1 VSSEKVAIPA
11 MEFWSTV
18 CDEELDRAF
27 LVESGQAGAKQSL
40 HLVKQAL
47 QHLVPL
53 LNETLTR
60 QQDEED
66 DDTWNLA
73 MAAGTCLGLVAQ
85 VVKDDC
91 VDLVLSFV
99 GANFENPDWKYR
111 EAAVLAYGSVMEG
124 PSSEKMRPMVTTSYP
139 RLVAAMN
146 DKSVAVRDTIAWTLG
161 RIAQFHPTIVPVRDL
176 TPILGEKL
184 RDVPR
189 VAANICWV
197 VEVLAESQ
205 PGSTPPAQ
213 IGQAPATTTLSEF
226 FTSLAQRLLE
236 VVTRPD
242 ADERKLRMA
251 GYSALSALISKS
263 GNDCLQHMQPLTEE
277 MLNHLSKSFTIVDRD
292 CELQGYICGVLTAL
306 VQRVRER
313 IAPVVEHVMEGAIK
327 VMTAYQQ
334 VRGGA
339 QVLHEEALLL
349 AAAVAQSV
357 GRGFERFMP
366 VFATH
371 LKIGLENYQEEQVC
385 LMATGVVGDLCRA
398 LEGTIITYC
407 DTILTILYQN
417 LQHTVVDR
425 KIKAAIMTC
434 FGDIA
439 LAISGEFEKYLS
451 PVMQMLREASST
463 RLSDGPP
470 NDEEWVEYLNSLR
483 EGVLEAYTGIIHG
496 LRESNKLH
504 LFKEHVDSVL
514 HFVKEITEEPSPS
527 DAVMKAA
534 VGVVGDLIFVFQ
546 TELAHYVGQAPFL
559 ARLVEYA
566 IRSQDP
572 GIRNTANWLQ
582 SLLQKYGAAAQR

>member
-1 VSSEKVAIPA
+1 
-11 MEFWSTV
+11 
-18 CDEELDRAF
+18 
-27 LVESGQAGAKQSL
+27 
-40 HLVKQAL
+40 
-47 QHLVPL
+47 
-53 LNETLTR
+53 
-60 QQDEED
+60 
-66 DDTWNLA
+66 
-73 MAAGTCLGLVAQ
+73 
-85 VVKDDC
+85 
-91 VDLVLSFV
+91 
-99 GANFENPDWKYR
+99 
-111 EAAVLAYGSVMEG
+111 
-124 PSSEKMRPMVTTSYP
+124 
-139 RLVAAMN
+139 
-146 DKSVAVRDTIAWTLG
+146 
-161 RIAQFHPTIVPVRDL
+161 
-176 TPILGEKL
+176 
-184 RDVPR
+184 
-189 VAANICWV
+189 
-197 VEVLAESQ
+197 
-205 PGSTPPAQ
+205 
-213 IGQAPATTTLSEF
+213 
-226 FTSLAQRLLE
+226 
-236 VVTRPD
+236 
-242 ADERKLRMA
+242 
-251 GYSALSALISKS
+251 
-263 GNDCLQHMQPLTEE
+263 
-277 MLNHLSKSFTIVDRD
+277 
-292 CELQGYICGVLTAL
+292 
-306 VQRVRER
+306 
-313 IAPVVEHVMEGAIK
+313 MEGAIK

-417 LQHTVVDR
+417 LQHTAVDR

-463 RLSDGPP
+463 RLADGPP

-504 LFKEHVDSVL
+504 LLKEHVDSVL
-514 HFVKEITEEPSPS
+514 HFVKEIAEEPSPS

-534 VGVVGDLIFVFQ
+534 VGVIGDLIFVFQ
-546 TELAHYVGQAPFL
+546 AELTQYVGQAPFL
-559 ARLVEYA
+559 AKLVEFA